1 MREFLKPGLILPVL
15 VVAAFLLFGS
25 VFVVREGQTGIVLNL
40 GRIARTDLKPGLH
53 FKLPLV
59 ESARVFDIRFSA
71 NAFSPERYL
80 TSERKDVSVDFV
92 AIGYIEDAP
101 AFYRATLGDEVRG
114 TELLAPIVKD
124 SLRNEINARTL
135 TQLVSGNRS
144 ELIEKQLPG
153 INEGAKTLGVRIIDI
168 RFKQIELPSDSDV
181 LPQVYNRM
189 RAERQEVASR
199 LRAEG
204 EEQARKIRGQAD
216 RDQTVILAEAER
228 DAQKLR
234 GEGDAEA
241 TRIYGTA
248 AQQDP
253 AFFAFQRSLDAYRAS
268 FEDGQAVIVLDRDDP
283 FLQYLQD
290 DR

>member
-1 MREFLKPGLILPVL
+1 MRTNLLVPLL
-15 VVAAFLLFGS
+15 VVVFFLLTGS
-25 VFVVREGQTGIVLNL
+25 VFVVREGQTGLVLNL
-40 GRIARTDLKPGLH
+40 GRIARSDIGPGLH
-53 FKLPLV
+53 FKVPLI
-59 ESARVFDIRFSA
+59 ETARVFDRRFSA

-92 AIGYIEDAP
+92 AIGYIENVR
-101 AFYRATLGDEVRG
+101 AFYRATGGDESQG
-114 TELLAPIVKD
+114 TNLLAPIVKD
-124 SLRNEINARTL
+124 SLRNEINSRTL
-135 TQLVSGNRS
+135 TQLVSGNRD
-144 ELIEKQLPG
+144 ELIAKRLPA
-153 INEGAKTLGVRIIDI
+153 INAGAKNLGVRVLDI

-189 RAERQEVASR
+189 RAERQQVASR

-204 EEQARKIRGQAD
+204 EEQARTVRGNAD
-216 RDQTVILAEAER
+216 RDQAVILAEAER

-241 TRIYGTA
+241 IRIYGQA

-253 AFFAFQRSLDAYRAS
+253 AFFAFQRSLDAYRAA
-268 FEDGQAVIVLDRDDP
+268 FRDGNGVIVLDRDDP
-283 FLQYLQD
+283 FLQYMQD